1 MLYNA
6 CFDTARSALSFCKNM
21 CRWCCYAQGI
31 LCGVI
36 LFSSSHECFNKL
48 IVKTLNERNERSV
61 ENTLVSTHTAD
72 KRGFVVVAKLNS

>member
-6 CFDTARSALSFCKNM
+6 CFDTARSALSFCDKM
-21 CRWCCYAQGI
+21 CAVGVATHKGI

-61 ENTLVSTHTAD
+61 ENTLVSTHTRT
-72 KRGFVVVAKLNS
+72 KGVLLSLQN